1 MSTIR
6 LINPVLFTF
15 FSKLDYR
22 VNEIRIIHTYA
33 DYGNQTRLPVITRVN
48 LLATCYSVPSKVSKW
63 NDVNTATEP

>member
-6 LINPVLFTF
+6 LINPVLLTF